1 MSYLDHF
8 IVAAYLLVVCGI
20 SAVFAGRQ
28 KSLREY
34 FVGSNGI
41 PWYAA
46 AASGVATIASA
57 SSFLGGPGV
66 AFSGNLQLLQYRLAM
81 PIVLGV
87 ICGMILPLFF
97 RLQLYSIYE
106 YLERRFDS
114 RVRLLASGLFLLLK
128 ASYLAI
134 CIFAPALVLAR
145 LSGVS
150 IEWIVIAVGGVTA
163 AYTMVGGIKAV
174 VWTDTFQL
182 VIFLGSIA
190 LVLFLIAARVEGG
203 APEVLRIAGENGR
216 LSFFNFDFDLSQ
228 PYTFWAGLFGGTIFT
243 LSQFGVD
250 QAEVQRYLTT
260 STIRQSNI
268 AMISSMIAA
277 ALVGLSIFG
286 IGLALF
292 AFYHVHPEK
301 LAGETVGPN
310 GVFPKYIIEELPT
323 GVRGL
328 LVAAIL
334 AAAMSTIS
342 SVLNSMATVFLADFL
357 PRLRQTQPSVRT
369 ARWCTGVIGVM
380 ATFLACFGERFGN
393 VLEASLLVGNLFGG
407 SLVGTF
413 LLGMT
418 VARATARGALVGMLA
433 GFGTALFLW
442 RGTDVASLWYG
453 FFSALAVFVV
463 GWGASL
469 LEPRP
474 DPAQQRGLVL
484 GK

>member
-57 SSFLGGPGV
+57 ASFLGGPGV

-190 LVLFLIAARVEGG
+190 LVLLLIAARVEGG

-286 IGLALF
+286 I
-292 AFYHVHPEK
+292 
-301 LAGETVGPN
+301 
-310 GVFPKYIIEELPT
+310 
-323 GVRGL
+323 
-328 LVAAIL
+328 
-334 AAAMSTIS
+334 
-342 SVLNSMATVFLADFL
+342 
-357 PRLRQTQPSVRT
+357 
-369 ARWCTGVIGVM
+369 
-380 ATFLACFGERFGN
+380 
-393 VLEASLLVGNLFGG
+393 
-407 SLVGTF
+407 
-413 LLGMT
+413 
-418 VARATARGALVGMLA
+418 
-433 GFGTALFLW
+433 
-442 RGTDVASLWYG
+442 
-453 FFSALAVFVV
+453 
-463 GWGASL
+463 
-469 LEPRP
+469 
-474 DPAQQRGLVL
+474 
-484 GK
+484 